1 MTRSILPTVSSYPTN
16 LARAI
21 VVYEGDNDLARG
33 YSSEQITAT
42 FLRFV
47 DRVHRQLPESR
58 IYYFLSIKPSP
69 KRWELWPKMQETN
82 GLIAKICQ
90 RHPQLTYVD
99 IATPMLDA
107 KGLVRTDIF
116 TNDNL
121 HLNKEGYVIWRDV
134 LKPILMERGG
144 NFWTEGRLS
153 ISEVKSLEI
162 ESLTK
167 THWNPRQR

>member
-58 IYYFLSIKPSP
+58 IYFFYRLNLVLS
-69 KRWELWPKMQETN
+69 
-82 GLIAKICQ
+82 
-90 RHPQLTYVD
+90 D
-99 IATPMLDA
+99 
-107 KGLVRTDIF
+107 
-116 TNDNL
+116 
-121 HLNKEGYVIWRDV
+121 
-134 LKPILMERGG
+134 G
-144 NFWTEGRLS
+144 NSGQKCKKQTA
-153 ISEVKSLEI
+153 
-162 ESLTK
+162 
-167 THWNPRQR
+167 

>member
-33 YSSEQITAT
+33 YSSEQVTAT

-134 LKPILMERGG
+134 LKPILMEREAT
-144 NFWTEGRLS
+144 FELKAVS
-153 ISEVKSLEI
+153 QSVKQSR
-162 ESLTK
+162 
-167 THWNPRQR
+167 WR